1 MKQQKAMLNTTEREK
16 RKTRKRNKRN
26 KKDKKKQ
33 AMIPLQGMADVKVVS
48 E

>member
-1 MKQQKAMLNTTEREK
+1 MEGRVDGSQSRVKDCLQQSKIGSSPMFML
-16 RKTRKRNKRN
+16 
-26 KKDKKKQ
+26 KQ